1 MFYFWVIKMGSIYSV
16 RSIKF
21 GKALGG
27 LIIVLATLVALIGW
41 WAILFEIGFSTSYI
55 LSDYPLVERMEYLF
69 IRLGLIL
76 SPPFLILMGLLAMGK
91 GPWILKEIVLEPD
104 RIVFRRKSGKEI
116 VLHEI
121 KEVKKTRVGVNIKG
135 RTAAGKLKTWSIGK
149 STLGKE
155 EFIRFMGDLE
165 RLYGEVK

>member
-1 MFYFWVIKMGSIYSV
+1 MGDKMSEIYSV
-16 RSIKF
+16 SQPKF
-21 GKALGG
+21 GKALGV
-27 LIIVLATLVALIGW
+27 LIIVLAILIALIGW
-41 WAILFEIGFSTSYI
+41 WAILFEIGFSISYI
-55 LSDYPLVERMEYLF
+55 LSDYPLVDRMMYLF
-69 IRLGLIL
+69 IRLGLIIF
-76 SPPFLILMGLLAMGK
+76 PPFTIVIGLFAMGK

-104 RIVFRRKSGKEI
+104 KIVFRRKNGKEI

-121 KEVKKTRVGVNIKG
+121 KEVKKTRIGVNIKG

-155 EFIRFMGDLE
+155 KFLLFKGDLE